1 MCILYAKFCY
11 EKLQSSKQKY
21 GHNFGSDEL
30 QMKINKPSNKVTTIH
45 SLIHSKWSITKQK
58 KNNNKRGKKTKHIH
72 SKLMS
77 LTICVRK

>member
-45 SLIHSKWSITKQK
+45 SLIHSKWSITKKKQQQK
-58 KNNNKRGKKTKHIH
+58 RKKKPNTFIPN
-72 SKLMS
+72 
-77 LTICVRK
+77 

>member
-45 SLIHSKWSITKQK
+45 SLIHFKWSITKLK
-58 KNNNKRGKKTKHIH
+58 KKTTNEEKKPNTFIPN
-72 SKLMS
+72 
-77 LTICVRK
+77 